1 MNWSEIKLIIELLH
15 DLTNIDVIGEDLQAM
30 YFLILIYGKITY
42 TNTIYLNIEN
52 GKCEERPIYRILVVI
67 FMWKCENIS
76 FIRPKLTN
84 IS

>member
-1 MNWSEIKLIIELLH
+1 M
-15 DLTNIDVIGEDLQAM
+15 
-30 YFLILIYGKITY
+30 YGKITY

-52 GKCEERPIYRILVVI
+52 GKCEERPIYRMLVVI
-67 FMWKCENIS
+67 FMWECENIS